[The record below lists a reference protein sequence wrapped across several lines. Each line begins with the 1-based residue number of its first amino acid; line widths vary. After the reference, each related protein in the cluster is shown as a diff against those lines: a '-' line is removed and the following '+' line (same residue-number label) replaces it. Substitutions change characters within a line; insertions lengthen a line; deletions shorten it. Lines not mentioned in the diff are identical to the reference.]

1 MKTIAFSLL
10 LAFASLEHPFNAGLR
25 TQPRPR
31 LTYEEFVRLPPE
43 RRDEVY
49 GQLSAD
55 TKAAFL
61 RKRFDQWLAEN
72 RAQLSSRQVAAVRE
86 AINLVTPE
94 LFQRAPDAKDRERR
108 DAVSK
113 KLRCSLGSE
122 LAYSFAQGEAAPV
135 KVERTWTQ
143 VLQSWTEWVV
153 DCV

>member
-10 LAFASLEHPFNAGLR
+10 LAFASLEHPFSAALV
-25 TQPRPR
+25 TQPGPS

-43 RRDEVY
+43 SRDEVY
-49 GQLSAD
+49 RQLSAD

-61 RKRFDQWLAEN
+61 RKRFDQWLTEN
-72 RAQLSSRQVAAVRE
+72 RGQLSSRQVAAVRE

-94 LFQRAPDAKDRERR
+94 LFQRAPDAKERAR
-108 DAVSK
+108 QDAVSK

-122 LAYSFAQGEAAPV
+122 LAYSFAQGQAAPV
-135 KVERTWTQ
+135 IVERTWTQ
-143 VLQSWTEWVV
+143 VLASWTEWIV